1 MFKLAACFVP
11 VSVERCKY
19 NLSFHYFGCIT
30 TEIQI
35 FYVIPAIKPILW
47 LLRPVVNIFELAL
60 PFYTGKKIPKAYDMA
75 VEVKNEYF
83 NNSRPLLLQY
93 IDVSVKPHIVPSV
106 STGVRVRVGPLIL
119 HVLLIES
126 IQ

>member
-1 MFKLAACFVP
+1 
-11 VSVERCKY
+11 
-19 NLSFHYFGCIT
+19 
-30 TEIQI
+30 
-35 FYVIPAIKPILW
+35 VIPAIQPFLW

-93 IDVSVKPHIVPSV
+93 IDVSPIYYFVLQQV
-106 STGVRVRVGPLIL
+106 SGYW
-119 HVLLIES
+119 
-126 IQ
+126 

>member
-1 MFKLAACFVP
+1 M
-11 VSVERCKY
+11 
-19 NLSFHYFGCIT
+19 
-30 TEIQI
+30 
-35 FYVIPAIKPILW
+35 IPAIKPFLW

-93 IDVSVKPHIVPSV
+93 IDVSAKPHTLLPL
-106 STGVRVRVGPLIL
+106 STGSRIRVSPLIL
-119 HVLLIES
+119 PVPSASPFITHF
-126 IQ
+126 